1 MMTLC
6 KARWWMVVSAETLKH
21 THTHTPKNNHNT
33 IKTHRDLARHQT
45 LRGTATTIV
54 HFAFPN
60 PHVLHPGPGEARPDI
75 GSHRA
80 WDPYPPNPG
89 RPTRHRLPSLCS
101 PPHTRSPIYR
111 RPSAVVLP
119 WNPARAGPGAVSSS
133 RWTWEPD
140 LMIVAAMPLV
150 DACHID
156 SHVAARSRS
165 EWLTCGFCFRW
176 A

>member
-80 WDPYPPNPG
+80 WDPYPPTP
-89 RPTRHRLPSLCS
+89 
-101 PPHTRSPIYR
+101 
-111 RPSAVVLP
+111 VVLP
-119 WNPARAGPGAVSSS
+119 VTVSPLSVLPHTQGRQSIGAHRLLFSHGTPPGRAPGAVSSS